1 MRIFFLTLISIFF
14 ISSSYSSELN
24 LFTSR
29 HYPSDL
35 ILFKKFEEKTGIKV
49 NVISAKS
56 KVLEKRLLDEG
67 SKSKGDVLFL
77 ADAGAL
83 YSAEEKKLF
92 TKYNES
98 QSLRLVPTSLKND
111 YWVGI
116 TKRARIIFYN
126 PNLVDYNDIKNIS
139 YEDLSDERWTKSI
152 AIRQSNNIYN
162 QSLVASILEHK
173 GEDFTREWLKKLVKN
188 FSRKPQG
195 NDRAQIL
202 SVAAGESKLAIANT
216 YYYALMLSGKKG
228 DDQKKAAQK
237 VEPIFPN
244 QNDRGAHINISGAG
258 ILSYSPNKKNAQEF
272 LEFLLTK
279 EAQTNLCN
287 SSFEFPIIQNVSTN
301 KLINNIKNFK
311 EDIYIDVS
319 TYGKRQAQAFK
330 LMKKAGWN

>member
-1 MRIFFLTLISIFF
+1 M
-14 ISSSYSSELN
+14 
-24 LFTSR
+24 
-29 HYPSDL
+29 
-35 ILFKKFEEKTGIKV
+35 
-49 NVISAKS
+49 
-56 KVLEKRLLDEG
+56 
-67 SKSKGDVLFL
+67 

-83 YSAEEKKLF
+83 YSAEEKGLF
-92 TKYNES
+92 AKYNES
-98 QSLRLVPTSLKND
+98 QSLKLVPASLKND
-111 YWVGI
+111 YWVGV

-126 PNLVDYNDIKNIS
+126 PNLVNYNEIKNIS
-139 YEDLSDERWTKSI
+139 YEDLSSKKWRKSI

-319 TYGKRQAQAFK
+319 TYGRRQAQAFK

>member
-1 MRIFFLTLISIFF
+1 
-14 ISSSYSSELN
+14 
-24 LFTSR
+24 
-29 HYPSDL
+29 
-35 ILFKKFEEKTGIKV
+35 
-49 NVISAKS
+49 
-56 KVLEKRLLDEG
+56 
-67 SKSKGDVLFL
+67 
-77 ADAGAL
+77 
-83 YSAEEKKLF
+83 
-92 TKYNES
+92 
-98 QSLRLVPTSLKND
+98 
-111 YWVGI
+111 
-116 TKRARIIFYN
+116 
-126 PNLVDYNDIKNIS
+126 
-139 YEDLSDERWTKSI
+139 
-152 AIRQSNNIYN
+152 
-162 QSLVASILEHK
+162 
-173 GEDFTREWLKKLVKN
+173 VKN

>member
-1 MRIFFLTLISIFF
+1 MRVTFLFFLSLIFV
-14 ISSSYSSELN
+14 SYSYSNELN

-49 NVISAKS
+49 NVINAKS

-77 ADAGAL
+77 TDAGAL
-83 YSAEEKKLF
+83 YSAEEKGLF
-92 TKYNES
+92 AKYNES
-98 QSLRLVPTSLKND
+98 QSLKLVPASLKND
-111 YWVGI
+111 YWVGV

-126 PNLVDYNDIKNIS
+126 PNLVNYNEIKNIS
-139 YEDLSDERWTKSI
+139 YEDLSSKKWRKSI

>member
-1 MRIFFLTLISIFF
+1 MRITFLFFLSLFF
-14 ISSSYSSELN
+14 VSSSYSNELN

-49 NVISAKS
+49 NVINAKS

-77 ADAGAL
+77 TDAGAL
-83 YSAEEKKLF
+83 YSAEEKGLF
-92 TKYNES
+92 AKYNES
-98 QSLRLVPTSLKND
+98 QSLKLVPASLKND
-111 YWVGI
+111 YWVGV

-126 PNLVDYNDIKNIS
+126 PNLVNYNEIKNIS
-139 YEDLSDERWTKSI
+139 YEDLSSKKWRKSI

-202 SVAAGESKLAIANT
+202 SVAAGESKLAVANT

-319 TYGKRQAQAFK
+319 TYGRRQAQAFK

>member
-1 MRIFFLTLISIFF
+1 MRITFLFFLSLFF
-14 ISSSYSSELN
+14 VSSSYSNELN

-49 NVISAKS
+49 NVINAKS

-77 ADAGAL
+77 TDAGAL
-83 YSAEEKKLF
+83 YSAEEKGLF
-92 TKYNES
+92 AKYNES
-98 QSLRLVPTSLKND
+98 QSLKLVPASLKND
-111 YWVGI
+111 YWVGV

-126 PNLVDYNDIKNIS
+126 PNLVNYNEIKNIS
-139 YEDLSDERWTKSI
+139 YEDLSSKKWRKSI

>member
-1 MRIFFLTLISIFF
+1 M
-14 ISSSYSSELN
+14 
-24 LFTSR
+24 
-29 HYPSDL
+29 
-35 ILFKKFEEKTGIKV
+35 
-49 NVISAKS
+49 
-56 KVLEKRLLDEG
+56 
-67 SKSKGDVLFL
+67 
-77 ADAGAL
+77 
-83 YSAEEKKLF
+83 
-92 TKYNES
+92 
-98 QSLRLVPTSLKND
+98 
-111 YWVGI
+111 
-116 TKRARIIFYN
+116 
-126 PNLVDYNDIKNIS
+126 
-139 YEDLSDERWTKSI
+139 
-152 AIRQSNNIYN
+152 
-162 QSLVASILEHK
+162 
-173 GEDFTREWLKKLVKN
+173 KKLVKN

-237 VEPIFPN
+237 VKPIFPN

-258 ILSYSPNKKNAQEF
+258 ILKFSPNKKNAQKF
-272 LEFLLTK
+272 IEFLLTK

-311 EDIYIDVS
+311 EDVNIDVS

>member
-1 MRIFFLTLISIFF
+1 MRVTFIFFVSLFF
-14 ISSSYSSELN
+14 VSSSYSNELN

-49 NVISAKS
+49 NVINAKS

-77 ADAGAL
+77 TDAGAL
-83 YSAEEKKLF
+83 YSAEEKGLF
-92 TKYNES
+92 AKYNES
-98 QSLRLVPTSLKND
+98 QSLKLVPASLKND
-111 YWVGI
+111 YWVGV

-126 PNLVDYNDIKNIS
+126 PNLVNYNEIKNIS
-139 YEDLSDERWTKSI
+139 YEDLSSKKWRKSI